1 MKERRLLKKV
11 YFNGNFITLE
21 KQNVEAI
28 LIENSIIRKVGQKE
42 EIIYKPLKVEKHYLG
57 IKE

>member
-1 MKERRLLKKV
+1 MKKV

-21 KQNVEAI
+21 EQNVEAI
-28 LIENSIIRKVGQKE
+28 LIENSIIRKVGRKE
-42 EIIYKPLKVEKHYLG
+42 EITYKPLKVERQYLD

>member
-1 MKERRLLKKV
+1 MKKV

-21 KQNVEAI
+21 EQSVEAV
-28 LIENSIIRKVGQKE
+28 LIENSIIKKVGQKE
-42 EIIYKPLKVEKHYLG
+42 EIIYKPLKVERQYLG